1 MDFYVK
7 NLGLVVEIDG
17 WTHEDK
23 VEYDQQ
29 RQQDLESLG
38 LKVFRI
44 SNYDVFHHLAI
55 VMKELE
61 DFIILHYGTKET

>member
-1 MDFYVK
+1 M
-7 NLGLVVEIDG
+7 
-17 WTHEDK
+17 
-23 VEYDQQ
+23 EYDQQ

-44 SNYDVFHHLAI
+44 SNHDILNHLAI

-61 DFIILHYGTKET
+61 DFIILHYGAKET